1 MCIKF
6 TNSLNKT
13 LEHALY
19 DPQSKQRWKNSEA
32 FLFFWYNDQRY
43 VLFMIFKIEAY
54 LVNVDEQYIYTLLK
68 KN

>member
-32 FLFFWYNDQRY
+32 FLFFWYNDQRIVIPMAY
-43 VLFMIFKIEAY
+43 RTEANYGCTLILGPFKKGN
-54 LVNVDEQYIYTLLK
+54 L
-68 KN
+68 